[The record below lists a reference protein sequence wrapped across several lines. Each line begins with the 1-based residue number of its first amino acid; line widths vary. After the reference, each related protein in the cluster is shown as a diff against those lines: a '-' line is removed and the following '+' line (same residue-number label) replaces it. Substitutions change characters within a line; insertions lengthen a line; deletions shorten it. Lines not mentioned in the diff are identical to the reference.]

1 MAVEVGSSIV
11 EAVGVFLCEVV
22 VGCRNA
28 RMAGESCF
36 LTVEILVVFFVRLKF
51 MSHKT
56 QEGLLRVAPI
66 SHVSCGVV
74 CEVVVHKVI
83 GARKSVRGY
92 FCITWFVLV
101 LYVCEVD
108 IRRMEI
114 ERCSSLHVKSLR
126 EVRKVHHS

>member
-1 MAVEVGSSIV
+1 MVVEVRDCIIEV
-11 EAVGVFLCEVV
+11 VRVFVCEVG

-36 LTVEILVVFFVRLKF
+36 LTVEILVVFFVWLKF

-56 QEGLLRVAPI
+56 QEGLLRVSPI

-83 GARKSVRGY
+83 GARKSVMGY
-92 FCITWFVLV
+92 FCISWFVLV
-101 LYVCEVD
+101 L
-108 IRRMEI
+108 
-114 ERCSSLHVKSLR
+114 
-126 EVRKVHHS
+126 